1 MSDGSSGGEQWFEI
15 EFDEFYANNNI
26 SFWWYDLNLNG
37 NIAISQYQHR
47 FFSFMWL
54 FWQLRAIWF
63 CIFVPLLRL
72 ISFDFFLSHNRN
84 RHINLSIRWN
94 EKLNLIFFSSY
105 YFSEKCRKSSQLSW
119 VEPMASHGDF
129 ACKVARILERH
140 SWSRRWVEVEKL
152 KISIWSCHMLITP
165 RKLC

>member
-15 EFDEFYANNNI
+15 EFDEFYANKQHFILMIWFESKRQYHNI
-26 SFWWYDLNLNG
+26 
-37 NIAISQYQHR
+37 NIDFSLLCG
-47 FFSFMWL
+47 FFDNWE
-54 FWQLRAIWF
+54 LRAIWF